1 MLKRLI
7 SIKFLLALTLPALL
21 IGCSATKT
29 ESIDQVVNTSLVSVE
44 QPASVYLSEAS
55 KSSLP
60 EKRDRNLLLAA
71 HAYINDGNYSSARS
85 ILSSMLKNMVKVST
99 IQAEHIYLNARIDEK
114 TQNAQAALNTLQY
127 PPHWKLPRWQMATY
141 HQYKARLYKA
151 IQQPI
156 DQIRQLSLLSNYL
169 PKSESTQVNDVIWK
183 VLQPLHE
190 ETIKSF
196 MREPANPIF
205 SGWLQLAY
213 IAKHYAV
220 EPTQLV
226 RYLGEWQR
234 NNPYHPGAVKLPS
247 DLEKALNAKP
257 YRPQNIA
264 VLLPLSGP
272 RAAVAEP
279 IKMGIM
285 ASYMAEFD
293 SNVTLHF
300 IDSQIGI
307 KAAYQQATDTGADF
321 IIGPLLPNEV
331 EELQRLNQSKEQ
343 LIPQLY
349 LNQLEQ
355 FEPQS
360 NQFYFSLSPAQE
372 ASDAARK
379 LYADG
384 VKIPLL
390 LTSND
395 AIGKRMAESF
405 NQTWLSLTENNAE
418 IHYFDS
424 GDQMKLTVQEAL
436 GVEDSQ
442 ARITRMKEILG
453 SKLEADFRSRQDID
467 AIYMVA
473 AYQDLSLLKA
483 FLDVNFS
490 VFAEPVALYTSSRGR
505 LENESTQSAQELN
518 KVMISDIPWLMQPSN
533 ETRMVES
540 LWSTWNNSQKRLY
553 VMGYDA
559 LELVNR
565 LAQMRAFP
573 GYQFNGRSGA
583 LSLKPNGL
591 IDRQLTWG
599 KYEKGKLT
607 PL

>member
-1 MLKRLI
+1 
-7 SIKFLLALTLPALL
+7 
-21 IGCSATKT
+21 
-29 ESIDQVVNTSLVSVE
+29 
-44 QPASVYLSEAS
+44 
-55 KSSLP
+55 
-60 EKRDRNLLLAA
+60 
-71 HAYINDGNYSSARS
+71 
-85 ILSSMLKNMVKVST
+85 MVKVPT
-99 IQAEHIYLNARIDEK
+99 IQAEHIYLNARIVEK
-114 TQNAQAALNTLQY
+114 VQNKQAALSLLQY
-127 PPHWKLPRWQMATY
+127 PPHWQLPRWQMATY
-141 HQYKARLYKA
+141 HQYKARLYKSL
-151 IQQPI
+151 QQPI

-169 PKSESTQVNDVIWK
+169 PKTESTQVNDVIWK
-183 VLQPLHE
+183 VLQPLQE
-190 ETIKSF
+190 ETIQTF
-196 MREPANPIF
+196 MREPANPVF

-213 IAKHYAV
+213 IAKHYAI

-234 NNPYHPGAVKLPS
+234 NNPHHPGAMKLPT

-257 YRPQNIA
+257 FRPQNIA
-264 VLLPLSGP
+264 VLLPLTGP

-279 IKMGIM
+279 IKMGIL

-293 SNVTLHF
+293 NDVTVHF
-300 IDSQIGI
+300 IDSQIGVQP
-307 KAAYQQATDTGADF
+307 AYQQATDIGADF

-331 EELQRLNQSKEQ
+331 EELQRANQAKEQ

-355 FEPQS
+355 FEPKK

-379 LYADG
+379 MFADG
-384 VKIPLL
+384 IKLPLL

-418 IHYFDS
+418 IHYFDR

-436 GVEDSQ
+436 GVKDSQ
-442 ARITRMKEILG
+442 ARIARMKEILG

-467 AIYMVA
+467 AIYMISA
-473 AYQDLSLLKA
+473 SQDLSLLKA

-505 LENESTQSAQELN
+505 LEKESNQSAQELN
-518 KVMISDIPWLMQPSN
+518 KVMISDIPWLMQNSN

-540 LWSTWNNSQKRLY
+540 LWGTWNNSQKRLY

-565 LAQMRAFP
+565 LAQMQAFP
-573 GYQFNGRSGA
+573 GYQLNGRSGA
-583 LSLKPNGL
+583 LSVQPNGL

-599 KYEKGKLT
+599 KYQQGQLT

>member
-7 SIKFLLALTLPALL
+7 SIKFLSALTLSTLL
-21 IGCSATKT
+21 IGCAATKT
-29 ESIDQVVNTSLVSVE
+29 TDPDSIVNTSLVSVE
-44 QPASVYLSEAS
+44 QPASTYLSEAS

-60 EKRDRNLLLAA
+60 EKRDRYLLLAA
-71 HAYINDGNYSSARS
+71 HAYINDGNYSSAS
-85 ILSSMLKNMVKVST
+85 NILVSMQKSMVKVPT
-99 IQAEHIYLNARIDEK
+99 IQAEHIYLNARIAEK
-114 TQNAQAALNTLQY
+114 VQDKQAALTKLQY
-127 PPHWKLPRWQMATY
+127 PPHWQLPRWQMATY
-141 HQYKARLYKA
+141 HQYKARLYKSL
-151 IQQPI
+151 QQPI

-169 PKSESTQVNDVIWK
+169 PKTESTQVNDVIWQ
-183 VLQPLHE
+183 VLQPLQE
-190 ETIKSF
+190 ETIQTF
-196 MREPANPIF
+196 MREPANPVF

-213 IAKHYAV
+213 IAKHYAI

-234 NNPYHPGAVKLPS
+234 NNPHHPGAMKLPS

-257 YRPQNIA
+257 FRPQNIA

-279 IKMGIM
+279 IKMGIL

-293 SNVTLHF
+293 NDVTIHF
-300 IDSQIGI
+300 IDSQIGVQP
-307 KAAYQQATDTGADF
+307 AYQQATDMGADF

-331 EELQRLNQSKEQ
+331 EELQRANQAKEQ

-355 FEPQS
+355 FEPKP

-379 LYADG
+379 MFADG
-384 VKIPLL
+384 IKLPLL

-405 NQTWLSLTENNAE
+405 NQTWLTLTESNAE
-418 IHYFDS
+418 IHYFDR

-436 GVEDSQ
+436 GVKDSQ
-442 ARITRMKEILG
+442 ARIARMKEILG

-467 AIYMVA
+467 AIYMISA
-473 AYQDLSLLKA
+473 SQDLSLLKA

-505 LENESTQSAQELN
+505 LEKESNQSAQELN
-518 KVMISDIPWLMQPSN
+518 KVMISDIPWLMQSSN

-540 LWSTWNNSQKRLY
+540 LWGTWNNSQKRLY

-565 LAQMRAFP
+565 LAQMQAFP
-573 GYQFNGRSGA
+573 GYQLNGRSGA
-583 LSLKPNGL
+583 LSVQPNGL

-599 KYEKGKLT
+599 KYQQGQLT